1 MLSSRT
7 NMSKLYP
14 PIEPFKTF
22 FLEVKDKHQIYVELV
37 GNPNGIPIVFLHGG
51 PGSGIEPDHRRFF
64 NPSKFFVILF
74 DQRGC
79 GKSTPYADIKNNTT
93 GDLVS
98 DMELLRQTLKIDK
111 WHVFG
116 GSWGSF
122 LAISYAISYP
132 QNVLSMILR
141 GLFLGTKGE
150 IDFFYQKG
158 ASLFFPEQFEQFTS
172 ILSFEE
178 KNDIVFSFY
187 NRLQSNDSDIR
198 SEAALRWTLWEASC
212 LKLHNTKQS
221 ISHFAKDFRIESL
234 AKIETHYF
242 INGCFVKDK
251 PLLSQIEKIKH
262 IPTTCVHGRYDL
274 ICPFENA
281 YQYKKLAPL
290 TKLQIAE
297 TSGHSGFEEE
307 ILNFLLHALDDI
319 V

>member
-14 PIEPFKTF
+14 PIEPFETF
-22 FLEVKDKHQIYVELV
+22 YLEVKDNHQIYVELV
-37 GNPNGIPIVFLHGG
+37 GNPKGIPIVFLHGG
-51 PGSGIEPDHRRFF
+51 PGSGVEPDHRRFF
-64 NPSKFFVILF
+64 NPHKFFVILF

-93 GDLVS
+93 ADLVA
-98 DMELLRQTLKIDK
+98 DMDLIRQTLKIDK

-132 QNVLSMILR
+132 QSVLSMILR
-141 GLFLGTKGE
+141 GLFLGTKEE

-158 ASLFFPEQFEQFTS
+158 ASLFFPEKFEQFTS
-172 ILSFEE
+172 ILSDEE
-178 KNDIVFSFY
+178 KNDIVLSFY
-187 NRLQSNDSDIR
+187 KRLQSEDINVR
-198 SEAALRWTLWEASC
+198 QNAALSWTLWEASC
-212 LKLHNTKQS
+212 LKLYNTEHS

-242 INGCFVKDK
+242 INGCFVKDN

-262 IPTTCVHGRYDL
+262 IPTICVHGRYDL
-274 ICPFENA
+274 ICPFNNA
-281 YQYKKLAPL
+281 YQFKKLAPHA
-290 TKLQIAE
+290 KLQVCE

-307 ILNFLLHALDDI
+307 ILNFLLNALDNI